1 MTNRLSFTSLLL
13 QLCICLQV
21 ANGFSPCFIDNTKAF
36 CGVRR
41 LNQVPPLPNYIMF
54 LDLSLNYISE
64 IDEKSFSGLEALQI
78 LKIQQQETQLV
89 LKNNA
94 FKGLSNLRELNL
106 GFNHLLQLE
115 PGAFNGLFNLQT
127 LNLIQCSLNDS
138 ILSGDYLKPLVSLE
152 RLTLETNSITRIQP
166 AHFFFNMTK
175 FHELDLSHNWINN
188 ICEEDLFGFQ
198 GKHFTLLK
206 LTDIRLTDM
215 GHFWPKWDQCG
226 NPFKNMSITVL
237 DLSLNSF
244 YVDMAVLFFK
254 AIRGTKIHKLI
265 LSQSS
270 SMGRSV
276 GYNNMKDPDKDTFK
290 DLADSG
296 IRIFDLSQ
304 CHIFAL
310 TYSVLGHLSDL
321 ERVSLASNSINKIER
336 DAFLGAAHIKML
348 NLSYNLL
355 DKIDS
360 TTFKNL
366 ESLALLDL
374 SYNNLKILMPG
385 SFNGLPNLLYL
396 DLRENSL
403 QKVHTLAAL
412 PQLKVLLMG
421 NNKIRSLYGLLSSAR
436 SVTIID
442 LASNKLSNA
451 EDIYTILVELPQIE
465 KIYIEGNVFLWCVHN
480 SNYSVPPTNNLQIL
494 HLQSTGLPNI
504 WSQGKCLDVFDNLH
518 QLQLL
523 FLQNNFMQS
532 LPKNIF
538 KGLTSLFYLDL
549 SFNSLTYIP
558 SDIFPE
564 SLRSL
569 DLSYN
574 NLGSVDPQALSTLS
588 TIKLDGNR
596 FLCDCSL
603 GDFQTWLNETQ
614 KKTNI
619 VGNVED
625 LMCEF
630 PEQQHGVPLIYAVLC
645 EDTDNEKI
653 AENLRLALFIC
664 CTVFILLILTCAVVF
679 VRLRGYCFKLY
690 RKVIITFVEGRS
702 KSPANDSFLYDVY
715 LCFSSKDT
723 GWVEKALLKKLDTQ
737 FSEKNNFRCCFEA
750 RDFLPG
756 EDHLSNMRNAVWN
769 SKKVLCIVSREFL
782 KDGWCLEA
790 FMLAQSKMLEE
801 VKDVLLV
808 LLVDKIPQY
817 RLMKYEPIRT
827 YIQTRRYL
835 RWPEDSQDLEWFY
848 NQIKQ
853 SILKGTKGK
862 HVKTNT
868 ETNHNVTDIE
878 AVTAF

>member
-1 MTNRLSFTSLLL
+1 MTNRVSFTMLL

-21 ANGFSPCFIDNTKAF
+21 ANGFSPCFIDDTKAF

-41 LNQVPPLPNYIMF
+41 LNQVPRLPNYITF
-54 LDLSLNYISE
+54 VDLSLNYISE
-64 IDEKSFSGLEALQI
+64 INEKSFSGLEALQI
-78 LKIQQQETQLV
+78 LEIQQQETQLV
-89 LKNNA
+89 LKKNA
-94 FKGLSNLRELNL
+94 FKGLSNLRELDL
-106 GFNHLLQLE
+106 GFNRLLQLE
-115 PGAFNGLFNLQT
+115 LGAFNGLFNLQT

-138 ILSGDYLKPLVSLE
+138 ILSGDYIKPLVSLE
-152 RLTLETNSITRIQP
+152 RLTLDTNRIKRIQP
-166 AHFFFNMTK
+166 ADFFFNMTE
-175 FHELDLSHNWINN
+175 FHELDLSHNWINS

-198 GKHFTLLK
+198 GKRFTLLK
-206 LTDIRLTDM
+206 LSDIKLTDM
-215 GHFWPKWDQCG
+215 DHFWPKWNQCG

-265 LSQSS
+265 LSQSR
-270 SMGRSV
+270 SMGKSV

-304 CHIFAL
+304 CYIFAL
-310 TYSVLGHLSDL
+310 TYSVFGHLSEL
-321 ERVSLASNSINKIER
+321 EEVSLASNSINKIEH
-336 DAFLGAAHIKML
+336 DTFLGAAHVKML

-366 ESLALLDL
+366 KSLEVLDL
-374 SYNNLKILMPG
+374 SYNNLRILMLG

-396 DLRENSL
+396 NLRENSL
-403 QKVHTLAAL
+403 QTVYTLGAL
-412 PQLKVLLMG
+412 PQLK
-421 NNKIRSLYGLLSSAR
+421 S
-436 SVTIID
+436 
-442 LASNKLSNA
+442 
-451 EDIYTILVELPQIE
+451 
-465 KIYIEGNVFLWCVHN
+465 
-480 SNYSVPPTNNLQIL
+480 
-494 HLQSTGLPNI
+494 
-504 WSQGKCLDVFDNLH
+504 
-518 QLQLL
+518 
-523 FLQNNFMQS
+523 NFMQS
-532 LPKNIF
+532 LPKKIF
-538 KGLTSLFYLDL
+538 KGLTSLLYLDL

-558 SDIFPE
+558 NGIFPD
-564 SLRSL
+564 SLRFI
-569 DLSYN
+569 DLSHN

-603 GDFQTWLNETQ
+603 RNFQVWLNQSQ
-614 KKTNI
+614 KETNI
-619 VGNVED
+619 EGNVED

-630 PEQQHGVPLIYAVLC
+630 PEEQHGVPLIYAVLC
-645 EDTDNEKI
+645 EDMGDEEI
-653 AENLRLALFIC
+653 VENLRLALFIC

-690 RKVIITFVEGRS
+690 RKVITFVEGSS
-702 KSPANDSFLYDVY
+702 KTPANDSFLYDIY
-715 LCFSSKDT
+715 LCFSSNDT
-723 GWVEKALLKKLDTQ
+723 GWVEKALLRKLDTQ
-737 FSEKNNFRCCFEA
+737 FSENNNFRCCFEA

-756 EDHLSNMRNAVWN
+756 EDHLSNMRNAVWS
-769 SKKVLCIVSREFL
+769 SKKVLCIVSHEFL

-790 FMLAQSKMLEE
+790 FTLAQSKMLEE

-817 RLMKYEPIRT
+817 KLMKYEPIRT
-827 YIQTRRYL
+827 YIQTRRCMH
-835 RWPEDSQDLEWFY
+835 WPEDSQDLEWFY

-853 SILKGTKGK
+853 SILKGTKDK
-862 HVKTNT
+862 HVKNT
-868 ETNHNVTDIE
+868 ETNHDVPQIE

>member
-1 MTNRLSFTSLLL
+1 MLL
-13 QLCICLQV
+13 QLCTCLQV
-21 ANGFSPCFIDNTKAF
+21 AHGFSPCFIDDTKAF
-36 CGVRR
+36 CGLKR
-41 LNQVPPLPNYIMF
+41 LNQVPRLPNYITF
-54 LDLSLNYISE
+54 LDLNLNYISE
-64 IDEKSFSGLEALQI
+64 INEKSFSGLEALQI
-78 LKIQQQETQLV
+78 LEIEQQETQLV

-106 GFNHLLQLE
+106 GFNRLLQLE

-138 ILSGDYLKPLVSLE
+138 ILSGDYIKPLVSLE
-152 RLTLETNSITRIQP
+152 RLTLDTNSIKRIQP
-166 AHFFFNMTK
+166 ADFFFNMTE
-175 FHELDLSHNWINN
+175 FHELDLSHNWIKS

-198 GKHFTLLK
+198 GKHFTFLKLSDIK
-206 LTDIRLTDM
+206 LTDM
-215 GHFWPKWDQCG
+215 SHFWPKWNQCG

-310 TYSVLGHLSDL
+310 TYSVFGHLSEL
-321 ERVSLASNSINKIER
+321 EE
-336 DAFLGAAHIKML
+336 
-348 NLSYNLL
+348 
-355 DKIDS
+355 
-360 TTFKNL
+360 
-366 ESLALLDL
+366 
-374 SYNNLKILMPG
+374 
-385 SFNGLPNLLYL
+385 
-396 DLRENSL
+396 
-403 QKVHTLAAL
+403 
-412 PQLKVLLMG
+412 
-421 NNKIRSLYGLLSSAR
+421 
-436 SVTIID
+436 
-442 LASNKLSNA
+442 
-451 EDIYTILVELPQIE
+451 
-465 KIYIEGNVFLWCVHN
+465 
-480 SNYSVPPTNNLQIL
+480 
-494 HLQSTGLPNI
+494 
-504 WSQGKCLDVFDNLH
+504 
-518 QLQLL
+518 
-523 FLQNNFMQS
+523 
-532 LPKNIF
+532 
-538 KGLTSLFYLDL
+538 
-549 SFNSLTYIP
+549 
-558 SDIFPE
+558 
-564 SLRSL
+564 
-569 DLSYN
+569 
-574 NLGSVDPQALSTLS
+574 ALSTLS

-603 GDFQTWLNETQ
+603 RNLQTWLNQSQ

-619 VGNVED
+619 EGNVED
-625 LMCEF
+625 LTCEF
-630 PEQQHGVPLIYAVLC
+630 PEEQHGVPLIYSVLC
-645 EDTDNEKI
+645 EDMDDKETV
-653 AENLRLALFIC
+653 ENLRFVLFNC
-664 CTVFILLILTCAVVF
+664 CTVFILLILTCAVIF

-690 RKVIITFVEGRS
+690 RKVIITFVEGSS
-702 KSPANDSFLYDVY
+702 KTPANDSFLYDVY

-769 SKKVLCIVSREFL
+769 SKKVLCIVSHEFL

-790 FMLAQSKMLEE
+790 FTLAQSKMLEE

-817 RLMKYEPIRT
+817 RLMKYEPLRT
-827 YIQTRRYL
+827 YIQTRKYM

-862 HVKTNT
+862 HVKNT
-868 ETNHNVTDIE
+868 ETNHNVPHIE
-878 AVTAF
+878 AVTAL